1 MEYLML
7 PHFLTNFEIQKYDQN
22 EPRFNSVYYRNNLP
36 EKINDGTYVINLDEY
51 GDVGQIGLL
60 YFVEEIKL
68 FISIASVLNTPPK
81 KLNKLLGIKTSKL
94 TFFECKQTIQ

>member
-7 PHFLTNFEIQKYDQN
+7 PHFLTNFEIQRYDQN

-51 GDVGQIGLL
+51 GDVGANWIA
-60 YFVEEIKL
+60 L
-68 FISIASVLNTPPK
+68 FCRRN
-81 KLNKLLGIKTSKL
+81 
-94 TFFECKQTIQ
+94 